1 MTIDFDDPLTG
12 DIAQPAFA
20 LVELNRTTL
29 ATIVK
34 MAEIAPVVAIVSRV
48 HAGKSVF
55 GVPVVAHAPDGVV
68 RLIDL
73 GPDKLASYATSLDPM
88 ARNLRAVIADGL
100 PKMDL
105 LSVHRMS
112 ASLLSAGLK
121 GASQELDNYIFR
133 RFNSRLPASVKVC
146 EGTVL
151 GYGGIGTV
159 INKSATI
166 GRNCVVGQNVTIGAR
181 SSDAPPVI
189 GGQRLRR
196 ASRRVH
202 WRIDWVKCSG
212 RSWICGNKTSGIKL
226 RCCWSPGPS
235 DQHRQVGISGLY
247 PRVPIAK
254 ALRIAEALNR
264 AVHLQKFAVLRR
276 PESWSGW

>member
-121 GASQELDNYIFR
+121 GASQELDNYCQMRVFGTGVPVTR
-133 RFNSRLPASVKVC
+133 YCRVPGSWYRGRADGVGPAVC
-146 EGTVL
+146 LIRPVL
-151 GYGGIGTV
+151 L
-159 INKSATI
+159 
-166 GRNCVVGQNVTIGAR
+166 GRWPCACR
-181 SSDAPPVI
+181 S
-189 GGQRLRR
+189 
-196 ASRRVH
+196 
-202 WRIDWVKCSG
+202 
-212 RSWICGNKTSGIKL
+212 L
-226 RCCWSPGPS
+226 RCGFGGRC
-235 DQHRQVGISGLY
+235 
-247 PRVPIAK
+247 
-254 ALRIAEALNR
+254 
-264 AVHLQKFAVLRR
+264 
-276 PESWSGW
+276 